1 MGSAHDL
8 QADIFQLTARCRAE
22 CLGDSARFQLSP
34 CLSFVVDDIDVAV
47 VMPPAHA

>member
-1 MGSAHDL
+1 MGSPHDL
-8 QADIFQLTARCRAE
+8 QADTFQLTARCRAE

-34 CLSFVVDDIDVAV
+34 RLSFVVDDVAV